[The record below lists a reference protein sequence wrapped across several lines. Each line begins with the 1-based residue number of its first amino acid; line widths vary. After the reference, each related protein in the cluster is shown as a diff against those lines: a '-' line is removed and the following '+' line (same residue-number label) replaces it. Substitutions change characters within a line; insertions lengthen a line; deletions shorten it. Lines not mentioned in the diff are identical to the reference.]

1 MIRKATEADLPRLI
15 KLAFEFA
22 SESEQDRDLC
32 ERQTEK
38 TLLFHIQHSDSVIF
52 VADGIDWLAG
62 VALCA
67 IDRGFTKKPQAL
79 ILVFYV
85 SEPYRGTRVA
95 RNLMKSAVQFAKA
108 HDCSHIWAGSN
119 GLIGEHQAGQF
130 DNLCAKFGFK
140 NGGHTLYMV
149 IE

>member
-1 MIRKATEADLPRLI
+1 MIRQATEDDLPELI

-22 SESEQDRDLC
+22 GESEQDRDLC
-32 ERQTEK
+32 TRQTK
-38 TLLFHIQHSDSVIF
+38 RTLEFHIEHTDSALF
-52 VADGIDWLAG
+52 VADGSDRLAG

-67 IDRGFTKKPQAL
+67 IDSGFTKKPQAL

-85 SEPYRGTRVA
+85 SEPYRGTIVA
-95 RNLMKSAVQFAKA
+95 RNLIKSAVQFAKD

-119 GLIGEHQAGQF
+119 GLIGEHEAGQF

-140 NGGHTLYMV
+140 NGGHTLYKV
-149 IE
+149 IQ